1 MKQVTANKKAS
12 HNYFILDR
20 YEAGIVLTGTEIKSI
35 RQGKININDSYA
47 RIKDLECFLVNTH
60 ISKYQYGTI
69 YNHDETRERKLL
81 LNKHEIMKLYSK
93 LQTEDLTLIPI
104 RVYFNEGLCKVEI
117 ALCKGKKLHD
127 KREDSK
133 EKDQEL
139 RTQKSLKHYY

>member
-81 LNKHEIMKLYSK
+81 LNKHEIIKLYSK